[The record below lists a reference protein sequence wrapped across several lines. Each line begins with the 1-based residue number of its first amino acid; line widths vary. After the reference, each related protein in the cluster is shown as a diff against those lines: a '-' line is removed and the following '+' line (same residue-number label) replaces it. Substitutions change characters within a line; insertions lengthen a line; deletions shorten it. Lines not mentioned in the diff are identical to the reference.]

1 MSMLQRLSAI
11 ALASLLTVGTATA
24 TLAQDDA
31 TPGTGSPAAT
41 PAAGSGA
48 PVVGDAVPIYDT
60 ESGEEI
66 ASITVESVT
75 DPFEEYSEYSA
86 PERGSRY
93 IAVEYTVENLTENDS
108 IDSPAYYLSLG
119 TDQGLLISQSYVS
132 LADDSD
138 VEELTTDEIL
148 GGESATGTLVY
159 QLPEDVEVGGFYYNA
174 YGYYTLLADVSGTSS
189 PAVGDVVTAYTI
201 EGEEYAA
208 LSITDYQDPFEDY
221 GEYSAPASGERVIA
235 VTVSGE
241 NLISNDGIDF
251 GPGQFQILT
260 GEGIIYGTAYGVEPG
275 EDSDLEVLEDG
286 RIGGGESA
294 EGTIFF
300 VLPEET
306 EVSGIIFS
314 PESGIVVNIGN
325 PNA

>member
-11 ALASLLTVGTATA
+11 ALASLLTVGTATT
-24 TLAQDDA
+24 TLARDDA
-31 TPGTGSPAAT
+31 TPDTGSPAST
-41 PAAGSGA
+41 PVGGGDA
-48 PVVGDAVPIYDT
+48 PVVGDAVPIYDS

-66 ASITVESVT
+66 ASITVESIT

-86 PERGSRY
+86 PERGTRF
-93 IAVEYTVENLTENDS
+93 IAVEYTVENLVANDS

-119 TDQGLLISQSYVS
+119 TPEGLLISQAYLS

-148 GGESATGTLVY
+148 GGESTTGTLFY
-159 QLPEDVEVGGFYYNA
+159 QLPDDVEIGGLYYNA

-189 PAVGDVVTAYTI
+189 PAVGDEVTAYTL

-208 LSITDYQDPFEDY
+208 VSITDYQDPFEDY
-221 GEYSAPASGERVIA
+221 GEYSAPSSGERIIA

-241 NLISNDGIDF
+241 NLIANDGIDF
-251 GPGQFQILT
+251 GPGEFQILT
-260 GEGIIYGTAYGVEPG
+260 GEGIIFGTAYGVEPG
-275 EDSDLEVLEDG
+275 EDSDLEVLEDD

-314 PESGIVVNIGN
+314 PDSGIVVNLGN

>member
-11 ALASLLTVGTATA
+11 ALASLLTVGTATT

-31 TPGTGSPAAT
+31 TPGAGSPNGT
-41 PAAGSGA
+41 PAAGSDT
-48 PVVGDAVPIYDT
+48 PVVGDAVPIYDS

-66 ASITVESVT
+66 ASITVEQIT
-75 DPFEEYSEYSA
+75 DPFEEYSEFSA
-86 PERGSRY
+86 PERGTRF
-93 IAVEYTVENLTENDS
+93 IAVEYTVENLVENDS
-108 IDSPAYYLSLG
+108 IDSPAYSLSLG
-119 TDQGLLISQSYVS
+119 TDEGLLISQAYLS

-138 VEELTTDEIL
+138 IEELSTDEIL
-148 GGESATGTLVY
+148 GGDSTTGTLFY
-159 QLPEDVEVGGFYYNA
+159 QLPDDVEIGGLYYNA
-174 YGYYTLLADVSGTSS
+174 YGYYTLLADVSGTAA
-189 PAVGDVVTAYTI
+189 PAVGDEVTAYTL

-208 LSITDYQDPFEDY
+208 VSITDYQDPFEDY
-221 GEYSAPASGERVIA
+221 GEYSAPSSGERIIA

-241 NLISNDGIDF
+241 NLITNDGIDF
-251 GPGQFQILT
+251 GPSQFQILT

-275 EDSDLEVLEDG
+275 EDSDVEVLEDG
-286 RIGGGESA
+286 RIGGGDSA

-314 PESGIVVNIGN
+314 PDSGIVVNVGN
-325 PNA
+325 PNG